1 MLCTLGFHTDR
12 TIGRSAIKFK
22 DIKALALDTPTA
34 IVDNGNISQVVQLL
48 GLNKKNIPAVELYVV
63 DSYEEKRAPS
73 QVARFFAFDETA
85 YKSLCRMV
93 SIANLNKHYS
103 PRISVE
109 DLIFDGDIV
118 AIVNGDFLFIN
129 SNRNPFFLILRCR
142 KKY

>member
-73 QVARFFAFDETA
+73 QVARFFAFDETEA
-85 YKSLCRMV
+85 KPHVRTRAAAAKMV
-93 SIANLNKHYS
+93 AK
-103 PRISVE
+103 E
-109 DLIFDGDIV
+109 EGDV
-118 AIVNGDFLFIN
+118 RL
-129 SNRNPFFLILRCR
+129 REILSQ
-142 KKY
+142 